1 MAAPNIVNVATITG
15 ITTGK
20 ALDTTTTTNLVMNPA
35 SSGKVFKINSIV
47 VANVDGSSAADT
59 SIEFY
64 DSSAAAATRIA
75 SAVTVP
81 AKTTLVVVDK
91 NAAFYLEEGDLIR
104 GGASANSDLECLIT
118 YEEIS

>member
-20 ALDTTTTTNLVMNPA
+20 ALTTSTTTNLVMNPA

-47 VANVDGSSAADT
+47 VANVDGTSAADVT
-59 SIEFY
+59 LGY
-64 DSSAAAATRIA
+64 HNGSSTFKIA
-75 SAVTVP
+75 HVVAVP

-91 NAAFYLEEGDLIR
+91 NSSIYLEEGCQIR
-104 GGASANSDLECLIT
+104 GGASANSDLEATIT

>member
-35 SSGKVFKINSIV
+35 SSGKVFKINSII
-47 VANVDGSSAADT
+47 VANVDGSSAADVSLFYYDGST
-59 SIEFY
+59 SY
-64 DSSAAAATRIA
+64 NLTSG
-75 SAVTVP
+75 VTVP
-81 AKTTLVVVDK
+81 AKTTLVAIDK
-91 NAAFYLEEGDLIR
+91 NAAIYLEEGCQLR
-104 GGASANSDLECLIT
+104 GGESANSDLEAVIT